1 MRVAGYALEEKIRK
15 LNGGLITMG
24 TFHKKHFFTALLFLL
39 LLLLPIG
46 CSPAAPD
53 EPGQVTVLLDW
64 TPNTN
69 YSGIYAAIE
78 EGFYDEESLNV
89 EVIEAPGSVVQMV
102 AAGQAEFGIS
112 YQEEVT
118 FARLSDLPVVSIG
131 AIIQQNTSGFASL
144 KERAIET
151 PADFEGKSYGGW
163 GSPVE
168 EATIRALME
177 KYGANFEEVDIITTG
192 EVDSLIV
199 IEREADF
206 AWIYYGWT
214 GIEAEL
220 KGMEL
225 NFIELREEEPAL
237 DYYTPILISGE
248 GLIADNPELI
258 KRFMRATAKG
268 YQLAA
273 ENPEEAARH
282 LLTHAPELD
291 EVLVMASQEWLADK
305 YQADAEVW
313 GLQEK
318 ETWEAYS
325 QWLYDHNL
333 IEKMPD
339 VDEGFTNEFLR

>member
-1 MRVAGYALEEKIRK
+1 ML
-15 LNGGLITMG
+15 
-24 TFHKKHFFTALLFLL
+24 KHFKLPLLAFVIITGFLALV
-39 LLLLPIG
+39 G
-46 CSPAAPD
+46 CSPAVPE
-53 EPGQVTVLLDW
+53 EPEQVTVLLDW

-69 YSGIYAAIE
+69 YSGIYAAME
-78 EGFYDEESLNV
+78 EGYYEEYDLNV
-89 EVIEAPGSVVQMV
+89 DVIEAPGSVVQMV

-118 FARLSDLPVVSIG
+118 YARSNEIPILSIA
-131 AIIQQNTSGFASL
+131 AIIQNNTSGFASL
-144 KERAIET
+144 KDREIET

-168 EATIRALME
+168 EAMIKALME
-177 KYGANFEEVDIITTG
+177 DYDADFDQVDIVTTG

-237 DYYTPILISGE
+237 NYYTPVIITGE
-248 GLIADNPELI
+248 NLAEDNPELVE
-258 KRFMRATAKG
+258 RFMKATAEG
-268 YQLAA
+268 YRLAIDDPDTAA
-273 ENPEEAARH
+273 EH

-291 EVLVMASQEWLADK
+291 EELVRASQEWLAGE
-305 YQADAEVW
+305 YQADAETW
-313 GLQEK
+313 GIQDQ
-318 ETWEAYS
+318 ETWARYG
-325 QWLYDHNL
+325 QWLYQYGL
-333 IEKMPD
+333 IDELPD
-339 VDEGFTNEFLR
+339 FEDAFTNQFLR